1 MKAGGEGNGE
11 RERERE
17 GKGAC
22 QHGAGECEEMLG
34 VLAEPWVVEV
44 RVRVRVSE
52 AERGSIQVFVC
63 VSACMTDKSYYVIS
77 LPQRDSAYAFS
88 CHSVRV
94 RVCTWLRACM
104 HACVACVCGGGRGVG
119 VCVCVCVSE
128 CVRACE
134 CVCVCVCACVCVC
147 ERERE

>member
-1 MKAGGEGNGE
+1 MPPAGLSQLLLSEPAGLCIGRVAVKAGGEGNGE

-52 AERGSIQVFVC
+52 AERGSI
-63 VSACMTDKSYYVIS
+63 
-77 LPQRDSAYAFS
+77 
-88 CHSVRV
+88 
-94 RVCTWLRACM
+94 
-104 HACVACVCGGGRGVG
+104 
-119 VCVCVCVSE
+119 
-128 CVRACE
+128 
-134 CVCVCVCACVCVC
+134 
-147 ERERE
+147 